1 MTHMCLTAFLFAVK
15 FCIFVFKGFIYS
27 TMLVAW
33 LGATGLVL
41 VMGPSELLDFIFHG
55 KKYVVV

>member
-1 MTHMCLTAFLFAVK
+1 MTEYDSYVFNSLFICSK
-15 FCIFVFKGFIYS
+15 ILHIYFKGFIYS

-55 KKYVVV
+55 KK